1 MANKKHLAIRTLA
14 ALYLTMLVTAAG
26 FMFEWMFKLPTI
38 KYHDYAKY
46 YTMAKIVASDESHKF
61 YDGEHQLNEWRKLS
75 NEGASE
81 RPVCMEISP
90 VWPAIL
96 YPFGKVSLQTAYLL
110 WQGIWMSAGAIGLFS
125 VLRSIHSSTSLG
137 RTIFRTFILC
147 TAIMASLPEAR
158 GMVLGQP
165 SWLILGLLSG
175 FCAAFLAKQD
185 VVAGILLAIS
195 TIKFQYSPFFGVAAL
210 AAGRWKIIAV
220 AAAGFFALLGAAAV
234 IVGPDTVLQYPSIL
248 LKWETMKEYEID
260 INPQSMVNFRG
271 VLSILM
277 PSEIAMKFSFPI
289 MIAGLLLTLKVWFD
303 ALKIGAKA
311 VPWALSFSVI
321 AVLLFSAHVH
331 MYECIVLAIC
341 AALTFPSFDPVQLLS
356 VNTWRMR
363 LWIWLLAIYP
373 FLLWVIF
380 LLDAKLFH
388 IQIGGMT
395 FSVVT
400 VFTFNAINIVLAVL
414 AAINLYKSREA
425 EKVVVN
431 NEPDVA

>member
-1 MANKKHLAIRTLA
+1 
-14 ALYLTMLVTAAG
+14 
-26 FMFEWMFKLPTI
+26 
-38 KYHDYAKY
+38 
-46 YTMAKIVASDESHKF
+46 
-61 YDGEHQLNEWRKLS
+61 
-75 NEGASE
+75 
-81 RPVCMEISP
+81 
-90 VWPAIL
+90 
-96 YPFGKVSLQTAYLL
+96 
-110 WQGIWMSAGAIGLFS
+110 
-125 VLRSIHSSTSLG
+125 
-137 RTIFRTFILC
+137 
-147 TAIMASLPEAR
+147 MASLPEAR

-414 AAINLYKSREA
+414 AAINLYKSKEA
-425 EKVVVN
+425 EMS
-431 NEPDVA
+431 

>member
-1 MANKKHLAIRTLA
+1 MTSKKDILIRTIA
-14 ALYLTMLVTAAG
+14 VLYLTMLAIAAA

-96 YPFGKVSLQTAYLL
+96 YPFGKVSLQTAYLM

-125 VLRSIHSSTSLG
+125 VLRSTHASTSLG
-137 RTIFRTFILC
+137 ITILRTLVLC
-147 TAIMASLPEAR
+147 AAIMASLPEAR

-175 FCAAFLAKQD
+175 FCAAFLTKQD
-185 VVAGILLAIS
+185 IVAGILLAIS
-195 TIKFQYSPFFGVAAL
+195 TIKFQYSPFLGVAAL

-220 AAAGFFALLGAAAV
+220 AAAGFFILLGIASA
-234 IVGPDTVLQYPSIL
+234 IVGFDTVLQYPSIL

-271 VLSILM
+271 VMSILM
-277 PSEIAMKFSFPI
+277 PSEVAMKFSFPI
-289 MIAGLLLTLKVWFD
+289 MIAGLLLTLKVWID

-321 AVLLFSAHVH
+321 AVLLYSAHVH
-331 MYECIVLAIC
+331 MYECIILAVC
-341 AALTFPSFDPVQLLS
+341 AALTFPSFDPVQLCAIKP
-356 VNTWRMR
+356 WRMR
-363 LWIWLLAIYP
+363 LWVWILSVYP
-373 FLLWVIF
+373 FLLWIIF

-395 FSVVT
+395 FSVLT
-400 VFTFNAINIVLAVL
+400 VIMFNAIDVALAVL
-414 AAINLYKSREA
+414 AAINLYKANAGA
-425 EKVVVN
+425 ETQL
-431 NEPDVA
+431 PA

>member
-1 MANKKHLAIRTLA
+1 MANKKHIAIRTLA
-14 ALYLTMLVTAAG
+14 ALYLTMLVIAAG

-414 AAINLYKSREA
+414 AAINLYKSKEA
-425 EKVVVN
+425 EMS
-431 NEPDVA
+431 

>member
-1 MANKKHLAIRTLA
+1 MANKKHIAIRTLA
-14 ALYLTMLVTAAG
+14 ALYLTMLVIAAG

-395 FSVVT
+395 FSVLT
-400 VFTFNAINIVLAVL
+400 VIMFNAINVVLAVL
-414 AAINLYKSREA
+414 AAINLYKSKEA
-425 EKVVVN
+425 EMS
-431 NEPDVA
+431 

>member
-1 MANKKHLAIRTLA
+1 
-14 ALYLTMLVTAAG
+14 
-26 FMFEWMFKLPTI
+26 
-38 KYHDYAKY
+38 
-46 YTMAKIVASDESHKF
+46 
-61 YDGEHQLNEWRKLS
+61 
-75 NEGASE
+75 
-81 RPVCMEISP
+81 
-90 VWPAIL
+90 
-96 YPFGKVSLQTAYLL
+96 
-110 WQGIWMSAGAIGLFS
+110 
-125 VLRSIHSSTSLG
+125 
-137 RTIFRTFILC
+137 
-147 TAIMASLPEAR
+147 MASLPEAR